1 MTVNDEDAAGHD
13 TEPGANGDTPPTVQ
27 REMPR
32 TRRLSGLDAVF
43 LAAEGPPNYVTHTMA
58 VMVLD
63 PRTMLGGDPVNAV
76 KDYVRARIHLV
87 PPLQRR
93 LVPVP
98 FGLDVPKWIDDPH
111 IDLDHHIQKAGL
123 PTPVTDVELA
133 AFVSAL
139 AERKLDRHHPLW
151 EMYVVEGFE
160 GDRLC
165 VVAKLHHSLMD
176 GGAGMQFMASLFALE
191 PDSGTPSTPGTLM
204 PVGRP
209 GGLAQLACAL
219 RGIVLR
225 PLAGARAVEQTLVAG
240 VRVSRQ
246 LLDNR
251 RRGGSL
257 PTIPFSAPRLLF
269 DAPVTPRRQ
278 IAFTS
283 IPLDEVKGLA
293 KDFGVTINDVVLAV
307 VAGALRSFL
316 ISLGTLPDKP
326 LVAAVPVSVHGD
338 HGVEEANMV
347 SLMLADL
354 STNLEDPADRLLAI
368 HRRASESK
376 LIQSAMGSEAILSW
390 LDVPVPALF
399 SGATSLYSRLRLS
412 ALHPPMCNLVV
423 SDVPG
428 PSMPLYF
435 AGARLESIFPL
446 GPIFDGV
453 GLNITAVSSA
463 TMLDVGLVACP
474 DQLPDLWDLASRLRP
489 ALEELD
495 AARSG
500 GRRARGP
507 QTRTRHR

>member
-1 MTVNDEDAAGHD
+1 MTC
-13 TEPGANGDTPPTVQ
+13 
-27 REMPR
+27 
-32 TRRLSGLDAVF
+32 RLSGLDALF
-43 LAAEGPPNYVTHTMA
+43 LAAEGPANYVTHTMA

-63 PRTMLGGDPVNAV
+63 PRTMPGGDPVTVV

-98 FGLDVPKWIDDPH
+98 FGLDVPRWIDDPH
-111 IDLDHHIQKAGL
+111 IDFDRHIRKAGL
-123 PTPVTDVELA
+123 PTPVTDVALA

-151 EMYVVEGFE
+151 EMYVVEGLE

-191 PDSGTPSTPGTLM
+191 PDSPTPSTPEPLT
-204 PVGRP
+204 PVRQP
-209 GGLAQLACAL
+209 GDLAQLACAL

-225 PLAGARAVEQTLVAG
+225 PLAGVRAVEQTFVAG

-251 RRGGSL
+251 RRGGPP
-257 PTIPFSAPRLLF
+257 PTIPFSAPRLPF
-269 DAPVTPRRQ
+269 DRPVSPRRQ

-283 IPLDEVKGLA
+283 IPLDEVKSVA
-293 KDFGVTINDVVLAV
+293 KDLEVTVNDVVLAV

-316 ISLGTLPDKP
+316 ISLRMLPDKP
-326 LVAAVPVSVHGD
+326 LVAAVPVSVRGD

-354 STNLEDPADRLLAI
+354 STTLEDPTDRLLAI
-368 HRRASESK
+368 HQAASESK
-376 LIQSAMGSEAILSW
+376 LIQSAMGSGALMAW
-390 LDVPVPALF
+390 LEVPVPALF

-412 ALHPPMCNLVV
+412 NLHPPMCNLVV

-446 GPIFDGV
+446 GPVFDGV

-463 TMLDVGLVACP
+463 TTLDVGLVACP
-474 DQLPDLWDLASRLRP
+474 DQLPDLWNLASRLRP

-495 AARSG
+495 TAQSA
-500 GRRARGP
+500 GRRAKGP
-507 QTRTRHR
+507 QTATRLR